1 LTAGTCKST
10 PRPQGLS
17 AWTEAR
23 SKFDVQALL
32 RDAGVPVSAVLK
44 PEERIDL
51 DPSTSEFG
59 LWPTVT
65 HPEIGEIRVDGQ
77 PVHFSETEW
86 RITRG
91 GPCLG
96 EHNAQVLTELLGY
109 TAEEVADFRDDGVI

>member
-1 LTAGTCKST
+1 MR
-10 PRPQGLS
+10 PRRPRRDLG
-17 AWTEAR
+17 AWTAAR

-51 DPSTSEFG
+51 DPSSGEFG

-65 HPEIGEIRVDGQ
+65 HPEIGKIRVDGQ
-77 PVHFSETEW
+77 PVHFSDTDW
-86 RITRG
+86 HITRG

-96 EHNAQVLTELLGY
+96 EHNEQVLTELLGY
-109 TAEEVADFRDDGVI
+109 TAEDVADFRDDGVI